1 MQIVLKP
8 ATTSSHRAVSYGEV
22 HCPFLYTYTRLPTH
36 TCTRHARYTGS
47 LGFEDVDAQSFVEWG
62 FDFVKHDTCG
72 GYNGTSRTSHESRF
86 TAMRLSLGARKMV
99 LFTAAGCGRGH
110 SFQPPDIILLR
121 MCACTF
127 QFMRTCA
134 FMVTYCVLAFIVLY
148 KGEPYDECGVG
159 NDASGFNCIKNST
172 SAMSKALQ
180 KYGQQANKKI
190 VYYID
195 HGRAPAVN
203 VWPMIQ
209 SFLPSAPSRPLLQ
222 HFILQINRD
231 SHTYCGV
238 HGHWHCM
245 YCIHSDGG
253 VAGNPTSPQRMYN
266 PKQYYVSSDM
276 NGQSDV
282 SKLATKPSQLGWTW
296 AADVCHMMKVCF
308 DTNDSWDS
316 ML

>member
-22 HCPFLYTYTRLPTH
+22 HCPFLYAYTRLPTH

-72 GYNGTSRTSHESRF
+72 GYNGTSRTSHELRF

-110 SFQPPDIILLR
+110 SFQPPDIILLG

-134 FMVTYCVLAFIVLY
+134 FMVTYCILAFIVLY

-195 HGRAPAVN
+195 HGRATAVN
-203 VWPMIQ
+203 VWPSIPFSPPPPPAPFCNTLYFKLTETRTPTMAYTGIDTACTVYIRMVASQATQPHPSVCTTQ
-209 SFLPSAPSRPLLQ
+209 SNTTCR
-222 HFILQINRD
+222 R
-231 SHTYCGV
+231 T
-238 HGHWHCM
+238 
-245 YCIHSDGG
+245 
-253 VAGNPTSPQRMYN
+253 
-266 PKQYYVSSDM
+266 
-276 NGQSDV
+276 
-282 SKLATKPSQLGWTW
+282 
-296 AADVCHMMKVCF
+296 
-308 DTNDSWDS
+308 
-316 ML
+316 